1 MTREAQHVSGLKTNI
16 VQNYGKMCFV
26 YFEKTR
32 NCNYL
37 TFWMS
42 ENNLREINLSK
53 GEGKLPGSITRVER

>member
-37 TFWMS
+37 TFWIS

-53 GEGKLPGSITRVER
+53 GEG